1 MHQGI
6 RHRDPAKIV
15 EEMVWVKSTFGHD
28 TFFFQDDVS
37 FLVREQLEGFLD
49 ELEKCG
55 EKLYWYYEAREDI
68 LLDFR
73 DLWERMK
80 RNGLFKIVVG
90 LESPDPVQRERMG
103 KSGYDL
109 GAVDSMLQTLEKD
122 LDIMVSVYLLF
133 GILEDTEESMDALLQ
148 YARHLY
154 PDYCSFVVGS
164 IAVPYPGTSKFIE
177 LKEKDLL
184 STYDWSDYGF
194 STSVIKASFSSQKLQ
209 DIFSG
214 FWVGTY
220 VRPKALLKQVELLLS
235 RNRFRR
241 AMAKQYITMAVEM
254 ISDVEKMKGE
264 RKDGF

>member
-1 MHQGI
+1 
-6 RHRDPAKIV
+6 
-15 EEMVWVKSTFGHD
+15 
-28 TFFFQDDVS
+28 
-37 FLVREQLEGFLD
+37 
-49 ELEKCG
+49 
-55 EKLYWYYEAREDI
+55 
-68 LLDFR
+68 
-73 DLWERMK
+73 MK
-80 RNGLFKIVVG
+80 RNGLFKIVLG
-90 LESPDPVQRERMG
+90 LESPDPKQRERFG
-103 KSGYDL
+103 KKGYDL
-109 GAVDSMLQTLEKD
+109 NAVESMLLTLEKD

-133 GILEDTEESMDALLQ
+133 GILEDTEESMYALLQ

-177 LKEKDLL
+177 LKDKDLL
-184 STYDWSDYGF
+184 SSYDWNDYGF
-194 STSVIKASFSSQKLQ
+194 SKSVIKASFSSEKLQ

-214 FWVGTY
+214 FWVRTY